1 MLQDCS
7 LYYYISGADN
17 ILTQLNPVDL
27 VNKGPKDFGQYIINK
42 WQQVADYNPYTHK
55 RVVRVNM
62 VLSRNDEIIGKINPS
77 ILVNFMNRFF
87 I

>member
-1 MLQDCS
+1 MQDCS

-27 VNKGPKDFGQYIINK
+27 INKGPKDFGQYIINK

-62 VLSRNDEIIGKINPS
+62 VLSRDDGIVQFWRKK
-77 ILVNFMNRFF
+77 F
-87 I
+87 